1 MLQYESVDLFPM
13 QQRNYVWETSE
24 VTLSAITMWGRSFI
38 ELSLKMKRRKVN
50 RYRGK
55 EKVNECDSDTENVNL
70 SGYINLSG
78 KKKSIKKM
86 H

>member
-1 MLQYESVDLFPM
+1 
-13 QQRNYVWETSE
+13 
-24 VTLSAITMWGRSFI
+24 MWGRSFI
-38 ELSLKMKRRKVN
+38 ELSLKMKRGKVN

-78 KKKSIKKM
+78 KKNL
-86 H
+86 

>member
-1 MLQYESVDLFPM
+1 MFPV
-13 QQRNYVWETSE
+13 QQRNHVWETSE
-24 VTLSAITMWGRSFI
+24 VTPFSAITMWGRSFI
-38 ELSLKMKRRKVN
+38 ELSLKMKRGKVN

-78 KKKSIKKM
+78 KKNL
-86 H
+86 